1 MSFLTKW
8 YHAFIEARR
17 RAQDAVRLYMGLGP
31 RYAPIQRP
39 ELTSRDKARK
49 TLARLRTIESL
60 PDHIDHVVR
69 IEGNVRPDGET
80 LRTPFRKRR
89 CVYYE
94 ITIERRQADDRGKTW
109 IEVLHDK
116 QAVDFFLEGPLGNVR
131 VSTADFELDADFPLM
146 EDTAIEGIEEALE
159 ERGVSYKS
167 WRFHGAIRLRERYVA
182 LNQRVDVCG
191 RLQWEFDPAPKQ
203 SGGNYRETPK
213 RPVIV
218 PGPEG
223 FVLALEM

>member
-1 MSFLTKW
+1 M
-8 YHAFIEARR
+8 RN
-17 RAQDAVRLYMGLGP
+17 AVRQRIDPGP
-31 RYAPIQRP
+31 QYTPIHR
-39 ELTSRDKARK
+39 SKSVDRDKARR
-49 TLARLRTIESL
+49 TLARLRTIDSL
-60 PDHIDHVVR
+60 PEHIDQVVR
-69 IEGNVRPDGET
+69 IEGVVRPDAEP
-80 LRTPFRKRR
+80 LRSPFRKRR

-109 IEVLHDK
+109 IEILHDK
-116 QAVDFFLEGPLGNVR
+116 QAADFFLEGPLGNVR
-131 VSTADFELDADFPLM
+131 ISTADFEVDADFPLM
-146 EDTAIEGIEEALE
+146 EDTAIAGIEQALE
-159 ERGVSYKS
+159 ERGVSYKE
-167 WRFHGAIRLRERYVA
+167 WRFHNEIRLRERYVA

-203 SGGNYRETPK
+203 AGGSYRDTPK